1 MENDLFRGSE
11 IRINDLQLN

>member
-1 MENDLFRGSE
+1 MENELFRGSE